1 MYTIYDYLKY
11 YGDITI
17 DEIKDVLGMDYR
29 KSLVFLAGYEL
40 DIENSF
46 ENGISIIEWPEIA
59 DDIIYNIAVDIEIV
73 ILQDNSRIF
82 NVKFA

>member
-1 MYTIYDYLKY
+1 MGYNRRYRLKNKN
-11 YGDITI
+11 
-17 DEIKDVLGMDYR
+17 EL
-29 KSLVFLAGYEL
+29 YEL

-82 NVKFA
+82 NVKFT